1 MFLINKDMSKMTK
14 KEIQDSAWKTLP
26 KKFKD
31 NLIRW
36 HIRTKDSQ
44 SWRMKS
50 VIDTLFGEHNITSSI
65 RKFHYLE
72 CEKPF
77 PRSLQDKTWE
87 NLPEESKEMARTMF
101 HNAVSYGGIP
111 IIDMFFILFDN
122 NIIDK

>member
-1 MFLINKDMSKMTK
+1 MSKMTR

-101 HNAVSYGGIP
+101 HNAVSYGRIP
-111 IIDMFFILFDN
+111 TVDIFFILFDT